1 MKLSKFFSMRIIIL
15 ILFLV
20 MTLLAV
26 NPSFDT
32 EGVSIRSIEQNS
44 SAAFAGISN
53 PVNLQPT
60 DYERI
65 IEINGKKISSLQDYS
80 DAITAEDEKLA
91 IKTNKGTYNM
101 LNDNIGISVDKPA
114 SSNIL
119 KGLDLQGGTRAL
131 VKPSKRLSE
140 QEFQDLIDILE
151 NRLNIYGLKQLIIK
165 KASDFEGNKYI
176 IIELAGATKSELQEL
191 ISKEGKFEARIG
203 DVIVFEGGKRDIIF
217 VCRNDGTCSG
227 IRSCNKA
234 PDESYQC
241 QFEFQIKLS
250 QEAAEKQA
258 NLTKKLDTNVSESG
272 YKYLEKQLDLYL
284 DDKLVDSLNIAAD
297 LKGKV
302 ARDIVISGP
311 GVGVNQE
318 EALNNANNNMKKL
331 QTILITGALPTS
343 LEIVKLDSI
352 SPSLGSKFE
361 KNALTVALLAIL
373 AIAVVIFIRYR
384 NLKISL
390 PMVMISLSEA
400 LITLGILTLM
410 KYNLDLAAIAG
421 IIAAVGT
428 GVDDQIVITDEILGK
443 ESVNW
448 KERYKKAFFVIITAY
463 FTAVASMIPLL
474 LAGVGLLKGFAIAT
488 IIGVTIGVFV
498 TRPAYASIIK
508 VLLNE

>member
-1 MKLSKFFSMRIIIL
+1 MKLSKLLSMRVIIL
-15 ILFLV
+15 LFFLV
-20 MTLLAV
+20 IPIFAIHPV
-26 NPSFDT
+26 FNA
-32 EGVSIRSIEQNS
+32 EGVAIRSVDQNS

-53 PVNLQPT
+53 PMNLQPT

-65 IEINGKKISSLQDYS
+65 LSINGRKISSLQDYS
-80 DAITAEDEKLA
+80 DSIGMDDEKLE
-91 IKTNKGTYNM
+91 IVTNKGTYNL
-101 LNDNIGISVDKPA
+101 LNENVGISVDEPA

-119 KGLDLQGGTRAL
+119 KGLELRGGTRAL
-131 VKPSKRLSE
+131 VKPSQKLSE
-140 QEFQDLIDILE
+140 QEFQDLINVLE
-151 NRLNIYGLKQLIIK
+151 NRLNVYGLRQLIIK
-165 KASDFEGNKYI
+165 RASDFEGNKYI
-176 IIELAGATKSELQEL
+176 IIELAGATKYELQDL
-191 ISKEGKFEARIG
+191 ISKEGKFEAKIG
-203 DVIVFEGGKRDIIF
+203 DVAVFEGGKRDITF

-227 IRSCNKA
+227 IRSCDKS
-234 PDESYQC
+234 PDGGYQC

-258 NLTKKLDTNVSESG
+258 DTTRNLDTNVSESG
-272 YKYLEKQLDLYL
+272 YKYLEKQIDLYL

-311 GVGVNQE
+311 GIGVNQE

-352 SPSLGSKFE
+352 SPSLGSTFE
-361 KNALTVALLAIL
+361 RNALTAALLAIL
-373 AIAVVIFIRYR
+373 AVAVVIFIRYR
-384 NLKISL
+384 QLKISL
-390 PMVMISLSEA
+390 PMVFICISEA
-400 LITLGILTLM
+400 FITLGILTLM

-428 GVDDQIVITDEILGK
+428 GVDDQVVITDEVLSK

-448 KERYKKAFFVIITAY
+448 KERYKKAFFVIMTAY
-463 FTAVASMIPLL
+463 ITAVASMVPLL

-508 VLLNE
+508 VLMNE